1 VRFDKDRLRRAR
13 RDADLTQEELAAK
26 TEISSDSV
34 KRAER
39 GEAVH
44 PDTARAIGIALNINH
59 EDLLLSPEQANS
71 PEGGPALS
79 GPLEHATSSRTNEPP
94 AFDPSRG
101 DIAPAGGAAD

>member
-1 VRFDKDRLRRAR
+1 
-13 RDADLTQEELAAK
+13 
-26 TEISSDSV
+26 V

-79 GPLEHATSSRTNEPP
+79 GPLEHATSSRTQRAASFRSPRGVTSHLRAVPP
-94 AFDPSRG
+94 IKLSPQT
-101 DIAPAGGAAD
+101 